1 VNDPTTSAIAAF
13 VAGLAL
19 ALLLA
24 VPYIAVSYRR
34 RGELGVGHAL
44 LALAFLVYC
53 MALWTYTLL
62 PFPDATPA
70 WCAEHA
76 ANAMQTRPLQF
87 ISDIRREQATSTG
100 TLLHNPAVQQAVF
113 NVALFVPLG
122 MFLRHLFR
130 RGWLLTVVVGFAVS
144 LFIECTQLTGV
155 WYLFECP
162 YRLFDVDDL
171 ITNTVGTALGVVAA
185 PVLRLV
191 PGQRISAP
199 PSEPRPVTARRR
211 LLGMA
216 VDLLSVML
224 LGSLIGIPYAL
235 LVGLNNVSPVESVLL
250 GNYVPALVLLYVV
263 PLFGNGATFGQR
275 VVLLRPVGPDGGK
288 PAVWRM
294 TVRFLVGSGGY
305 FLLQG
310 LSLLIDKHFDDVS
323 SLLLLVSAIT
333 AFRPRGH
340 RGLSGIIAGLQIVD
354 SRVDAPTVILPRA
367 RSV

>member
-1 VNDPTTSAIAAF
+1 PLH
-13 VAGLAL
+13 VAL
-19 ALLLA
+19 
-24 VPYIAVSYRR
+24 PI
-34 RGELGVGHAL
+34 L

-62 PFPDATPA
+62 PFPDAMPA

-171 ITNTVGTALGVVAA
+171 ITNTVRSEEHTSELQS
-185 PVLRLV
+185 RENLV
-191 PGQRISAP
+191 C
-199 PSEPRPVTARRR
+199 R
-211 LLGMA
+211 LL
-216 VDLLSVML
+216 L
-224 LGSLIGIPYAL
+224 
-235 LVGLNNVSPVESVLL
+235 E
-250 GNYVPALVLLYVV
+250 
-263 PLFGNGATFGQR
+263 
-275 VVLLRPVGPDGGK
+275 K
-288 PAVWRM
+288 
-294 TVRFLVGSGGY
+294 
-305 FLLQG
+305 
-310 LSLLIDKHFDDVS
+310 KKK
-323 SLLLLVSAIT
+323 
-333 AFRPRGH
+333 
-340 RGLSGIIAGLQIVD
+340 
-354 SRVDAPTVILPRA
+354 
-367 RSV
+367 